1 MVALAAQPILTT
13 IGRVAVPKLA
23 DTLVRTGANK
33 FVKQYGQKA
42 FEAVLGTTAGL
53 KAYKETEEY
62 LTEYL
67 NHIDSGGDEGSFV
80 PKGSMP
86 GTDRMTQM
94 DAAMA
99 VPNVNESVRETGQG
113 LVIGGEAKEIL
124 PPPEPFSTPI
134 DSQTATILSTP
145 IPEKVDT
152 TLSTPI
158 PEKIDTKESFPDLSG
173 ELSKPI
179 IYYNEKV
186 GKKMLT
192 KESTDYRLQH
202 KPRGPDDEYPVRL
215 DDLTQTTT
223 GESAGYPKDFYS
235 EKGKRIYA
243 PGQSFEGDEF
253 GIANNESYS
262 IINSVKG
269 NPDAEVTIYRAV
281 PNEKNI
287 TKINSGDFVTLSK
300 RYADLHGAGGYG
312 TDGTDSGKVLELKVK
327 VKDIYWDQNDV
338 NEFGYFPEKNKDVS
352 DQTDKLVRGI
362 GDNNISK
369 QTKDLV
375 PEKAELGPLSAVE
388 KQTALA
394 LKGDKPDFY
403 SRAVEAIENA
413 KQDKS
418 TKGKWKSIVQSNS
431 TKEEIKYLGLDK
443 YLQGNESI
451 TKQELLDFV
460 DQKNIA
466 DKLNVIEVPLA
477 DQLDFSQYS
486 IGGAGGKRA
495 GASES
500 TREVL
505 GAGNAELPTMK
516 GYKSTVEQ
524 YVFQVGG
531 VDIGM
536 ADTAHFPE
544 KYAKDTIAHARAQTG
559 YFNADAV
566 EKRLDLKEA
575 DGEKLTNNDKVLKNA
590 SRQLEDTFIIDEI
603 QSDMIQD
610 RQKKGTKEDFVII
623 KGKDIT
629 PEFIKKNYPN
639 YNIKNEP
646 LDILVGKSLD
656 ELKERNIQNNYN
668 VLYSVDSTTGVSAPE
683 VRLQDSRYYVFDKG
697 KLVSKLSFD
706 LQSSAQKV
714 VEDEGLNPLPIT
726 ESKKY
731 VELVLNAMIKKAVEK
746 NLDSIGITNGQ
757 IQYDRYT
764 GQPIEDKEGLKKFY
778 DEIVYK
784 QLEKVADK
792 YNVKLETV
800 KLPGKG
806 EIKEFDDIG
815 LNEPTESGDGAAIT
829 RRASRAIR
837 NGFVLRKISGNL
849 LASTLDDLIQG
860 RFEDPERANN
870 PGAVLPNYTS
880 ILTDTG
886 VASGDMVLE
895 NLIEDSADTDGDKNY
910 YIWVAP
916 NTPIDTAIQEGTDR
930 YSSLSGIWDIADIN
944 LQMPISPAIQ
954 TEGADFVQTIRE
966 NEGRDL
972 TDYFDE
978 YEHSVN
984 NSVDVNN
991 YNNYINN
998 FYNKENV
1005 NIGYSHEIIK
1015 MPLPKKL
1022 QKDILSKPIKLSK
1035 LKTQTNKMLT

>member
-158 PEKIDTKESFPDLSG
+158 PEKIDTKESFPDQSG
-173 ELSKPI
+173 ELNEPI
-179 IYYNEKV
+179 IY
-186 GKKMLT
+186 
-192 KESTDYRLQH
+192 
-202 KPRGPDDEYPVRL
+202 
-215 DDLTQTTT
+215 
-223 GESAGYPKDFYS
+223 
-235 EKGKRIYA
+235 
-243 PGQSFEGDEF
+243 
-253 GIANNESYS
+253 
-262 IINSVKG
+262 
-269 NPDAEVTIYRAV
+269 
-281 PNEKNI
+281 
-287 TKINSGDFVTLSK
+287 
-300 RYADLHGAGGYG
+300 
-312 TDGTDSGKVLELKVK
+312 
-327 VKDIYWDQNDV
+327 
-338 NEFGYFPEKNKDVS
+338 NKDDV
-352 DQTDKLVRGI
+352 
-362 GDNNISK
+362 SK

-375 PEKAELGPLSAVE
+375 PEKAELGPLTAVE
-388 KQTALA
+388 KQTAIA
-394 LKGDKPDFY
+394 LKGNKPDFY
-403 SRAVEAIENA
+403 SRAVEAITNA

-466 DKLNVIEVPLA
+466 DKLNVVEIPLQ
-477 DQLDFSQYS
+477 DQFDFSGYS
-486 IGGAGGKRA
+486 IGGAGGKRSA
-495 GASES
+495 LMQES
-500 TREVL
+500 GGYGILRDNKT
-505 GAGNAELPTMK
+505 

-590 SRQLEDTFIIDEI
+590 SKQLENTFIIDEI

-683 VRLQDSRYYVFDKG
+683 VRLQDSRYYVFDKS

-784 QLEKVADK
+784 QLEKIADK

-800 KLPGKG
+800 ELPGKG

-815 LNEPTESGDGAAIT
+815 LNEPTQSGDGAAIT

-870 PGAVLPNYTS
+870 PGAVLPDYTS

-886 VASGDMVLE
+886 TASGDMVLE
-895 NLIEDSADTDGDKNY
+895 NLIDDSADTDGDKNY

-916 NTPIDTAIQEGTDR
+916 NTPIDIAIQAGTDR

-944 LQMPISPAIQ
+944 LQMPISPVVQ

-972 TDYFDE
+972 TDYFE
-978 YEHSVN
+978 MVGEGTG
-984 NSVDVNN
+984 NSSIDVNN

-998 FYNKENV
+998 FYSKENF

-1022 QKDILSKPIKLSK
+1022 QKEILSKPIKLSK

>member
-1 MVALAAQPILTT
+1 MVAQVAAADLILTT
-13 IGRVAVPKLA
+13 IGRVAVRPLA
-23 DTLVRTGANK
+23 GYLAKNGGKK
-33 FVKQYGQKA
+33 FAQQYGPKA
-42 FEAVLGTTAGL
+42 FEAVLGTTVGL

-62 LTEYL
+62 LSEYL
-67 NHIDSGGDEGSFV
+67 NHIDEGGEEGSFV

-86 GTDRMTQM
+86 DTDRMKQM
-94 DAAMA
+94 DSMMA
-99 VPNVNESVRETGQG
+99 VPNVNPNINRSIRGTPAG
-113 LVIGGEAKEIL
+113 LVIGDTGQKEKEREKIAAEEKERMKGAPAPKVATGWKESFPDQSGELIDSSL
-124 PPPEPFSTPI
+124 PPSTPEPIELP
-134 DSQTATILSTP
+134 Q
-145 IPEKVDT
+145 
-152 TLSTPI
+152 
-158 PEKIDTKESFPDLSG
+158 ESFPDLS
-173 ELSKPI
+173 EEANKPQIFFSK
-179 IYYNEKV
+179 K
-186 GKKMLT
+186 
-192 KESTDYRLQH
+192 
-202 KPRGPDDEYPVRL
+202 DDV
-215 DDLTQTTT
+215 
-223 GESAGYPKDFYS
+223 
-235 EKGKRIYA
+235 
-243 PGQSFEGDEF
+243 
-253 GIANNESYS
+253 
-262 IINSVKG
+262 
-269 NPDAEVTIYRAV
+269 
-281 PNEKNI
+281 
-287 TKINSGDFVTLSK
+287 
-300 RYADLHGAGGYG
+300 
-312 TDGTDSGKVLELKVK
+312 
-327 VKDIYWDQNDV
+327 
-338 NEFGYFPEKNKDVS
+338 
-352 DQTDKLVRGI
+352 
-362 GDNNISK
+362 SK

>member
-67 NHIDSGGDEGSFV
+67 NHIDSGGDEASFV

-99 VPNVNESVRETGQG
+99 VPNVNPNINKNDSNEEDTVDSNQLTTNQNKDYEPP
-113 LVIGGEAKEIL
+113 LNEPPKEE
-124 PPPEPFSTPI
+124 PPEGPNF
-134 DSQTATILSTP
+134 
-145 IPEKVDT
+145 
-152 TLSTPI
+152 
-158 PEKIDTKESFPDLSG
+158 
-173 ELSKPI
+173 
-179 IYYNEKV
+179 
-186 GKKMLT
+186 GK
-192 KESTDYRLQH
+192 
-202 KPRGPDDEYPVRL
+202 
-215 DDLTQTTT
+215 DLTTEAATQATKKLL
-223 GESAGYPKDFYS
+223 EDK
-235 EKGKRIYA
+235 K
-243 PGQSFEGDEF
+243 
-253 GIANNESYS
+253 
-262 IINSVKG
+262 
-269 NPDAEVTIYRAV
+269 PDV
-281 PNEKNI
+281 
-287 TKINSGDFVTLSK
+287 
-300 RYADLHGAGGYG
+300 
-312 TDGTDSGKVLELKVK
+312 
-327 VKDIYWDQNDV
+327 
-338 NEFGYFPEKNKDVS
+338 
-352 DQTDKLVRGI
+352 
-362 GDNNISK
+362 SK

-375 PEKAELGPLSAVE
+375 PEKAELGPLTAVE

-394 LKGDKPDFY
+394 LKGNKPDFY
-403 SRAVEAIENA
+403 SRAVEAITNA

-466 DKLNVIEVPLA
+466 DKLSVVEVPLE
-477 DQLDFSQYS
+477 DQFDFSGYS
-486 IGGAGGKRA
+486 IGGAGGKRSA
-495 GASES
+495 LMQES
-500 TREVL
+500 GGYGILRDNKT
-505 GAGNAELPTMK
+505 

-590 SRQLEDTFIIDEI
+590 SRQLENTFIIDEI
-603 QSDMIQD
+603 QSDMIQQ
-610 RQKKGTKEDFVII
+610 RQEKGTKEDFVII

-656 ELKERNIQNNYN
+656 KLKERNIQNNYN

-683 VRLQDSRYYVFDKG
+683 VRLQDSRYYVFDKS

-714 VEDEGLNPLPIT
+714 VEDKGLNPLPIT

-800 KLPGKG
+800 KLPGKAG
-806 EIKEFDDIG
+806 PKEFDDVG
-815 LNEPTESGDGAAIT
+815 LSEPTESGDGAAIT

-860 RFEDPERANN
+860 RFEDPERTNN
-870 PGAVLPNYTS
+870 PGAVLPDYTS

-886 VASGDMVLE
+886 AASGNMVLE
-895 NLIEDSADTDGDKNY
+895 NLIEDSADTDGDKDY

-916 NTPIDTAIQEGTDR
+916 NTPIDNAIQAGTDR

-972 TDYFDE
+972 TDYFE
-978 YEHSVN
+978 MVGEGTGN

>member
-62 LTEYL
+62 LSEYL
-67 NHIDSGGDEGSFV
+67 NHIDEGGEEGSFV

-158 PEKIDTKESFPDLSG
+158 PEKIDTKESFPDQSG
-173 ELSKPI
+173 ELNKPI
-179 IYYNEKV
+179 IY
-186 GKKMLT
+186 
-192 KESTDYRLQH
+192 
-202 KPRGPDDEYPVRL
+202 
-215 DDLTQTTT
+215 
-223 GESAGYPKDFYS
+223 
-235 EKGKRIYA
+235 
-243 PGQSFEGDEF
+243 
-253 GIANNESYS
+253 
-262 IINSVKG
+262 
-269 NPDAEVTIYRAV
+269 
-281 PNEKNI
+281 
-287 TKINSGDFVTLSK
+287 
-300 RYADLHGAGGYG
+300 
-312 TDGTDSGKVLELKVK
+312 
-327 VKDIYWDQNDV
+327 
-338 NEFGYFPEKNKDVS
+338 NKDDV
-352 DQTDKLVRGI
+352 
-362 GDNNISK
+362 SK

>member
-1 MVALAAQPILTT
+1 MVAQVAAADLILTT
-13 IGRVAVPKLA
+13 IGRVAVRPLA
-23 DTLVRTGANK
+23 GYLAKNGGKK
-33 FVKQYGQKA
+33 FAQQYGPKA
-42 FEAVLGTTAGL
+42 FEAILGTTVGL

-62 LTEYL
+62 LSEYL
-67 NHIDSGGDEGSFV
+67 NHIDEGGEEGSFV

-86 GTDRMTQM
+86 DTDRMKQM
-94 DAAMA
+94 DSMMA
-99 VPNVNESVRETGQG
+99 VPNVNPNINRSIRGTPAG
-113 LVIGGEAKEIL
+113 LVIGGEPKEVM
-124 PPPEPFSTPI
+124 PPPEPFSTPV
-134 DSQTATILSTP
+134 DSQTGTILSTP

-158 PEKIDTKESFPDLSG
+158 PEKVDT
-173 ELSKPI
+173 
-179 IYYNEKV
+179 
-186 GKKMLT
+186 
-192 KESTDYRLQH
+192 
-202 KPRGPDDEYPVRL
+202 
-215 DDLTQTTT
+215 
-223 GESAGYPKDFYS
+223 
-235 EKGKRIYA
+235 
-243 PGQSFEGDEF
+243 
-253 GIANNESYS
+253 
-262 IINSVKG
+262 
-269 NPDAEVTIYRAV
+269 
-281 PNEKNI
+281 
-287 TKINSGDFVTLSK
+287 TLSTPIEDPEGPQI
-300 RYADLHGAGGYG
+300 Y
-312 TDGTDSGKVLELKVK
+312 SN
-327 VKDIYWDQNDV
+327 KDIS
-338 NEFGYFPEKNKDVS
+338 E
-352 DQTDKLVRGI
+352 
-362 GDNNISK
+362 

-375 PEKAELGPLSAVE
+375 PEKAELGPLTAVE

-394 LKGDKPDFY
+394 LMGDKPEFY
-403 SRAVEAIENA
+403 SRAVEAITNA

-431 TKEEIKYLGLDK
+431 TKEEMKYLGLDK

-451 TKQELLDFV
+451 SKQELLDFV

-466 DKLNVIEVPLA
+466 DKLSVVEVPLE
-477 DQLDFSQYS
+477 DQFDFSGYS
-486 IGGAGGKRA
+486 IGGAGGKRSA
-495 GASES
+495 LMQES
-500 TREVL
+500 GGYGILRDNKT
-505 GAGNAELPTMK
+505 

-590 SRQLEDTFIIDEI
+590 SRQLENTFIIDEI
-603 QSDMIQD
+603 QSDMIQE
-610 RQKKGTKEDFVII
+610 RQEKGTKEDFVII

-683 VRLQDSRYYVFDKG
+683 VRLQDSRYYVFDKS

-714 VEDEGLNPLPIT
+714 VEDVGLNPLPIT

-764 GQPIEDKEGLKKFY
+764 GQPIKDKEGLKKFY

-800 KLPGKG
+800 KLPGKAG
-806 EIKEFDDIG
+806 PKEFDDVG
-815 LNEPTESGDGAAIT
+815 LSEPTESGDGAAIT

-860 RFEDPERANN
+860 RFEDPERANH
-870 PGAVLPNYTS
+870 PGAVLPDYTS

-886 VASGDMVLE
+886 AASGNMVLE
-895 NLIEDSADTDGDKNY
+895 NLIEDSADTDGDKDY

-916 NTPIDTAIQEGTDR
+916 NTPIDNAIQAGTDR
-930 YSSLSGIWDIADIN
+930 YSSLSGIWDIRDIN

-954 TEGADFVQTIRE
+954 TEGADFVQIIRE
-966 NEGRDL
+966 DEGRDL
-972 TDYFDE
+972 TDYFE
-978 YEHSVN
+978 MVGEGTG
-984 NSVDVNN
+984 NSSIDVNN

-998 FYNKENV
+998 FYNKENFD
-1005 NIGYSHEIIK
+1005 IGYSHEIIK

-1035 LKTQTNKMLT
+1035 LKTQTDRLTA

>member
-67 NHIDSGGDEGSFV
+67 NHIDSGGDEASFV

-99 VPNVNESVRETGQG
+99 VPNVNPNINKNDSNEEDTVDSNQLTTNQNKDYEPP
-113 LVIGGEAKEIL
+113 LNEPPKEE
-124 PPPEPFSTPI
+124 PPEGPNF
-134 DSQTATILSTP
+134 
-145 IPEKVDT
+145 
-152 TLSTPI
+152 
-158 PEKIDTKESFPDLSG
+158 
-173 ELSKPI
+173 
-179 IYYNEKV
+179 
-186 GKKMLT
+186 GK
-192 KESTDYRLQH
+192 
-202 KPRGPDDEYPVRL
+202 
-215 DDLTQTTT
+215 DLTTEAATQATKKLL
-223 GESAGYPKDFYS
+223 EDK
-235 EKGKRIYA
+235 K
-243 PGQSFEGDEF
+243 
-253 GIANNESYS
+253 
-262 IINSVKG
+262 
-269 NPDAEVTIYRAV
+269 PDV
-281 PNEKNI
+281 
-287 TKINSGDFVTLSK
+287 
-300 RYADLHGAGGYG
+300 
-312 TDGTDSGKVLELKVK
+312 
-327 VKDIYWDQNDV
+327 
-338 NEFGYFPEKNKDVS
+338 
-352 DQTDKLVRGI
+352 
-362 GDNNISK
+362 SK

-375 PEKAELGPLSAVE
+375 PEKAELGPLTAVE

-394 LKGDKPDFY
+394 LKGNKPDFY
-403 SRAVEAIENA
+403 SRAVEAITNA

-466 DKLNVIEVPLA
+466 DKLSVVEVPLE
-477 DQLDFSQYS
+477 DQFDFSGYS
-486 IGGAGGKRA
+486 IGGAGGKRSA
-495 GASES
+495 LMQES
-500 TREVL
+500 GGYGILRDNKT
-505 GAGNAELPTMK
+505 

-590 SRQLEDTFIIDEI
+590 SRQLENTFIIDEI
-603 QSDMIQD
+603 QSDMIQQ
-610 RQKKGTKEDFVII
+610 RQEKGTKEDFVII

-656 ELKERNIQNNYN
+656 KLKERNIQNNYN

-683 VRLQDSRYYVFDKG
+683 VRLQDSRYYVFDKS

-714 VEDEGLNPLPIT
+714 VEDKGLNPLPIT

-815 LNEPTESGDGAAIT
+815 LNEPTQSGDGAAIT

-870 PGAVLPNYTS
+870 PGAVLPDYTS

-916 NTPIDTAIQEGTDR
+916 NTPIDTAIQAGTDR

-972 TDYFDE
+972 TDYFE
-978 YEHSVN
+978 MVGEGTGN

>member
-23 DTLVRTGANK
+23 DTLVKTGANK

-42 FEAVLGTTAGL
+42 FEAVLGTAAGL

-99 VPNVNESVRETGQG
+99 VPNVNKSVRETGQG

-152 TLSTPI
+152 TLSTTI
-158 PEKIDTKESFPDLSG
+158 PEKVDTTLSTPDQSG
-173 ELSKPI
+173 ELNKPI
-179 IYYNEKV
+179 IY
-186 GKKMLT
+186 
-192 KESTDYRLQH
+192 
-202 KPRGPDDEYPVRL
+202 
-215 DDLTQTTT
+215 
-223 GESAGYPKDFYS
+223 
-235 EKGKRIYA
+235 
-243 PGQSFEGDEF
+243 
-253 GIANNESYS
+253 
-262 IINSVKG
+262 
-269 NPDAEVTIYRAV
+269 
-281 PNEKNI
+281 
-287 TKINSGDFVTLSK
+287 
-300 RYADLHGAGGYG
+300 
-312 TDGTDSGKVLELKVK
+312 
-327 VKDIYWDQNDV
+327 
-338 NEFGYFPEKNKDVS
+338 NKDDV
-352 DQTDKLVRGI
+352 
-362 GDNNISK
+362 SK

-375 PEKAELGPLSAVE
+375 PEKAELGPLTEVE

-394 LKGDKPDFY
+394 LKGNKPDFY
-403 SRAVEAIENA
+403 SRAVEAITNA

-466 DKLNVIEVPLA
+466 DKLNVVKIPLQ
-477 DQLDFSQYS
+477 DQFDFSGYS
-486 IGGAGGKRA
+486 IGGAGGKRSA
-495 GASES
+495 LMQES
-500 TREVL
+500 GGYGILRDNKT
-505 GAGNAELPTMK
+505 

-524 YVFQVGG
+524 YVFQVDG

-544 KYAKDTIAHARAQTG
+544 KYAKNTIAHARAQTG

-603 QSDMIQD
+603 QSDMIQKI
-610 RQKKGTKEDFVII
+610 QKKGIFEDHTVVSNKNIIEYLDKNNIEYTIYNQDLPIEREFKSEDSPLLLKGSNVIELKNTTGYSDSRKIPINVDNRFEIFTKDGRHGESVLNMDNLEDA
-623 KGKDIT
+623 
-629 PEFIKKNYPN
+629 KNY
-639 YNIKNEP
+639 
-646 LDILVGKSLD
+646 
-656 ELKERNIQNNYN
+656 LKESGTY
-668 VLYSVDSTTGVSAPE
+668 GAP
-683 VRLQDSRYYVFDKG
+683 
-697 KLVSKLSFD
+697 
-706 LQSSAQKV
+706 
-714 VEDEGLNPLPIT
+714 NLPIT

-764 GQPIEDKEGLKKFY
+764 GQPIKDKEGLKKFY
-778 DEIVYK
+778 DEIVYT
-784 QLEKVADK
+784 QLEKIADK

-815 LNEPTESGDGAAIT
+815 LNEPTQSGDGAAIT

-870 PGAVLPNYTS
+870 PGAVLPDYTS

-886 VASGDMVLE
+886 AASGDMVLE
-895 NLIEDSADTDGDKNY
+895 NLIDDSADTDGDKYY

-916 NTPIDTAIQEGTDR
+916 NTPIDTAIQAGTDR

-972 TDYFDE
+972 TDYFE
-978 YEHSVN
+978 MVGEGTGN

-1022 QKDILSKPIKLSK
+1022 QKEILSKPIKLSK

>member
-94 DAAMA
+94 DDAMA

-158 PEKIDTKESFPDLSG
+158 PEKIDTKESFPDQSG
-173 ELSKPI
+173 ELNKPI
-179 IYYNEKV
+179 IY
-186 GKKMLT
+186 
-192 KESTDYRLQH
+192 
-202 KPRGPDDEYPVRL
+202 
-215 DDLTQTTT
+215 
-223 GESAGYPKDFYS
+223 
-235 EKGKRIYA
+235 
-243 PGQSFEGDEF
+243 
-253 GIANNESYS
+253 
-262 IINSVKG
+262 
-269 NPDAEVTIYRAV
+269 
-281 PNEKNI
+281 
-287 TKINSGDFVTLSK
+287 
-300 RYADLHGAGGYG
+300 
-312 TDGTDSGKVLELKVK
+312 
-327 VKDIYWDQNDV
+327 
-338 NEFGYFPEKNKDVS
+338 NKDDV
-352 DQTDKLVRGI
+352 
-362 GDNNISK
+362 SK

-930 YSSLSGIWDIADIN
+930 YSSLSGIWDIEDIN

>member
-158 PEKIDTKESFPDLSG
+158 PEKLDTKESFPDQSG
-173 ELSKPI
+173 ELNKPI

-312 TDGTDSGKVLELKVK
+312 RDGIDSGKVLELKVK

-352 DQTDKLVRGI
+352 DQTDNL
-362 GDNNISK
+362 
-369 QTKDLV
+369 
-375 PEKAELGPLSAVE
+375 
-388 KQTALA
+388 
-394 LKGDKPDFY
+394 
-403 SRAVEAIENA
+403 
-413 KQDKS
+413 
-418 TKGKWKSIVQSNS
+418 
-431 TKEEIKYLGLDK
+431 
-443 YLQGNESI
+443 
-451 TKQELLDFV
+451 
-460 DQKNIA
+460 
-466 DKLNVIEVPLA
+466 
-477 DQLDFSQYS
+477 
-486 IGGAGGKRA
+486 
-495 GASES
+495 
-500 TREVL
+500 
-505 GAGNAELPTMK
+505 
-516 GYKSTVEQ
+516 
-524 YVFQVGG
+524 
-531 VDIGM
+531 
-536 ADTAHFPE
+536 
-544 KYAKDTIAHARAQTG
+544 
-559 YFNADAV
+559 
-566 EKRLDLKEA
+566 
-575 DGEKLTNNDKVLKNA
+575 LKN
-590 SRQLEDTFIIDEI
+590 
-603 QSDMIQD
+603 
-610 RQKKGTKEDFVII
+610 K
-623 KGKDIT
+623 
-629 PEFIKKNYPN
+629 
-639 YNIKNEP
+639 
-646 LDILVGKSLD
+646 
-656 ELKERNIQNNYN
+656 
-668 VLYSVDSTTGVSAPE
+668 
-683 VRLQDSRYYVFDKG
+683 
-697 KLVSKLSFD
+697 
-706 LQSSAQKV
+706 
-714 VEDEGLNPLPIT
+714 
-726 ESKKY
+726 
-731 VELVLNAMIKKAVEK
+731 
-746 NLDSIGITNGQ
+746 
-757 IQYDRYT
+757 
-764 GQPIEDKEGLKKFY
+764 
-778 DEIVYK
+778 
-784 QLEKVADK
+784 
-792 YNVKLETV
+792 
-800 KLPGKG
+800 
-806 EIKEFDDIG
+806 
-815 LNEPTESGDGAAIT
+815 
-829 RRASRAIR
+829 
-837 NGFVLRKISGNL
+837 
-849 LASTLDDLIQG
+849 
-860 RFEDPERANN
+860 
-870 PGAVLPNYTS
+870 
-880 ILTDTG
+880 
-886 VASGDMVLE
+886 
-895 NLIEDSADTDGDKNY
+895 
-910 YIWVAP
+910 
-916 NTPIDTAIQEGTDR
+916 
-930 YSSLSGIWDIADIN
+930 
-944 LQMPISPAIQ
+944 
-954 TEGADFVQTIRE
+954 
-966 NEGRDL
+966 
-972 TDYFDE
+972 
-978 YEHSVN
+978 
-984 NSVDVNN
+984 
-991 YNNYINN
+991 
-998 FYNKENV
+998 
-1005 NIGYSHEIIK
+1005 
-1015 MPLPKKL
+1015 
-1022 QKDILSKPIKLSK
+1022 
-1035 LKTQTNKMLT
+1035 

>member
-99 VPNVNESVRETGQG
+99 VPNINLNINKNDSNEEDTVDSNQLTTNQNKDSEPPLNEPPKGPNLGKELAT
-113 LVIGGEAKEIL
+113 EAV
-124 PPPEPFSTPI
+124 T
-134 DSQTATILSTP
+134 QAT
-145 IPEKVDT
+145 K
-152 TLSTPI
+152 
-158 PEKIDTKESFPDLSG
+158 
-173 ELSKPI
+173 
-179 IYYNEKV
+179 
-186 GKKMLT
+186 
-192 KESTDYRLQH
+192 
-202 KPRGPDDEYPVRL
+202 
-215 DDLTQTTT
+215 
-223 GESAGYPKDFYS
+223 
-235 EKGKRIYA
+235 
-243 PGQSFEGDEF
+243 
-253 GIANNESYS
+253 
-262 IINSVKG
+262 
-269 NPDAEVTIYRAV
+269 
-281 PNEKNI
+281 
-287 TKINSGDFVTLSK
+287 
-300 RYADLHGAGGYG
+300 
-312 TDGTDSGKVLELKVK
+312 KVLEDKKL
-327 VKDIYWDQNDV
+327 DV
-338 NEFGYFPEKNKDVS
+338 
-352 DQTDKLVRGI
+352 
-362 GDNNISK
+362 SK

-375 PEKAELGPLSAVE
+375 PEKAELGPLTAVE
-388 KQTALA
+388 KQTAIA
-394 LKGDKPDFY
+394 LKGNKPDFY
-403 SRAVEAIENA
+403 SRAVEAITNA

-466 DKLNVIEVPLA
+466 DKLNVIEIPLE
-477 DQLDFSQYS
+477 DQFDFSQYS

-495 GASES
+495 RASES

-505 GAGNAELPTMK
+505 GAGNVELPTME

-590 SRQLEDTFIIDEI
+590 SRQLENTFIIDEI
-603 QSDMIQD
+603 QSDMIQKI
-610 RQKKGTKEDFVII
+610 QKKGIFEDHTVVNNKNIIEYLDKNNIEYTIYNQDLPIEREFKSEDSPLLLKGSNVIELKNTTGYSDSRKMPINVDNRFEIFTKDGRHGESVLNMNNLEDA
-623 KGKDIT
+623 
-629 PEFIKKNYPN
+629 KNYFKESGTYGAPN
-639 YNIKNEP
+639 
-646 LDILVGKSLD
+646 
-656 ELKERNIQNNYN
+656 
-668 VLYSVDSTTGVSAPE
+668 
-683 VRLQDSRYYVFDKG
+683 
-697 KLVSKLSFD
+697 
-706 LQSSAQKV
+706 
-714 VEDEGLNPLPIT
+714 LPIT

-764 GQPIEDKEGLKKFY
+764 GQPIKDKEGLKKFY

-800 KLPGKG
+800 ELPGKG

-815 LNEPTESGDGAAIT
+815 LNEPTQSGDGAAIT

-870 PGAVLPNYTS
+870 PGAVLPDYTS

-886 VASGDMVLE
+886 TASGDMVLE
-895 NLIEDSADTDGDKNY
+895 NLIDDSADTDGDKNY

-916 NTPIDTAIQEGTDR
+916 NTPIDIAIQAGTDR

-972 TDYFDE
+972 TDYFE
-978 YEHSVN
+978 MVGEGTGN
-984 NSVDVNN
+984 NSVDINN

-998 FYNKENV
+998 FYNKENF

-1022 QKDILSKPIKLSK
+1022 QKEILSKPIKLSK

>member
-158 PEKIDTKESFPDLSG
+158 PEKIDTKESFPDQSG
-173 ELSKPI
+173 ELNEPI
-179 IYYNEKV
+179 IY
-186 GKKMLT
+186 
-192 KESTDYRLQH
+192 
-202 KPRGPDDEYPVRL
+202 
-215 DDLTQTTT
+215 
-223 GESAGYPKDFYS
+223 
-235 EKGKRIYA
+235 
-243 PGQSFEGDEF
+243 
-253 GIANNESYS
+253 
-262 IINSVKG
+262 
-269 NPDAEVTIYRAV
+269 
-281 PNEKNI
+281 
-287 TKINSGDFVTLSK
+287 
-300 RYADLHGAGGYG
+300 
-312 TDGTDSGKVLELKVK
+312 
-327 VKDIYWDQNDV
+327 
-338 NEFGYFPEKNKDVS
+338 NKDDV
-352 DQTDKLVRGI
+352 
-362 GDNNISK
+362 SK

-375 PEKAELGPLSAVE
+375 PEKAELGPLTAVE
-388 KQTALA
+388 KQTAIA
-394 LKGDKPDFY
+394 LKGNKPDFY
-403 SRAVEAIENA
+403 SRAVEAITNA

-466 DKLNVIEVPLA
+466 DKLNVVEIPLQ
-477 DQLDFSQYS
+477 DQFDFSGYS
-486 IGGAGGKRA
+486 IGGAGGKRSA
-495 GASES
+495 LMQES
-500 TREVL
+500 GGYGILRDNKT
-505 GAGNAELPTMK
+505 

-590 SRQLEDTFIIDEI
+590 SKQLENTFIIDEI

-683 VRLQDSRYYVFDKG
+683 VRLQDSRYYVFDKS

-784 QLEKVADK
+784 QLEKIADK

-800 KLPGKG
+800 ELPGKG

-815 LNEPTESGDGAAIT
+815 LNEPTQSGDGAAIT

-870 PGAVLPNYTS
+870 PGAVLPDYTS

-886 VASGDMVLE
+886 TASGDMVLE
-895 NLIEDSADTDGDKNY
+895 NLIDDSADTDGDKNY

-916 NTPIDTAIQEGTDR
+916 NTPIDTAIQAGTDQ
-930 YSSLSGIWDIADIN
+930 YLSLSGIWDIADIN
-944 LQMPISPAIQ
+944 LQMPISPVVQ

-972 TDYFDE
+972 TDYFE
-978 YEHSVN
+978 MVGEGTG
-984 NSVDVNN
+984 NSSIDVNN

-998 FYNKENV
+998 FYSKENF

-1022 QKDILSKPIKLSK
+1022 QKEILSKPIKLSK

>member
-1 MVALAAQPILTT
+1 MVAQVAAADFILTT
-13 IGRVAVPKLA
+13 IGRVAVRPLA
-23 DTLVRTGANK
+23 GYLAKNGGKK
-33 FVKQYGQKA
+33 FAQQYGPKA
-42 FEAVLGTTAGL
+42 FEAVLGTTVGL

-62 LTEYL
+62 LSEYL
-67 NHIDSGGDEGSFV
+67 NHIDEGGEEGSFV
-80 PKGSMP
+80 PKGSIP
-86 GTDRMTQM
+86 DTDRMKQM
-94 DAAMA
+94 DSMMA
-99 VPNVNESVRETGQG
+99 VPNVNPNINRSIRGTPAG
-113 LVIGGEAKEIL
+113 LVIGGEPKEVM
-124 PPPEPFSTPI
+124 PPLEPFSTPV
-134 DSQTATILSTP
+134 DSQTGTILSTP

-158 PEKIDTKESFPDLSG
+158 PEKVDT
-173 ELSKPI
+173 
-179 IYYNEKV
+179 
-186 GKKMLT
+186 
-192 KESTDYRLQH
+192 
-202 KPRGPDDEYPVRL
+202 
-215 DDLTQTTT
+215 
-223 GESAGYPKDFYS
+223 
-235 EKGKRIYA
+235 
-243 PGQSFEGDEF
+243 
-253 GIANNESYS
+253 
-262 IINSVKG
+262 
-269 NPDAEVTIYRAV
+269 
-281 PNEKNI
+281 
-287 TKINSGDFVTLSK
+287 TLSTPIEDPEGPQI
-300 RYADLHGAGGYG
+300 Y
-312 TDGTDSGKVLELKVK
+312 SN
-327 VKDIYWDQNDV
+327 KDIS
-338 NEFGYFPEKNKDVS
+338 E
-352 DQTDKLVRGI
+352 
-362 GDNNISK
+362 

-375 PEKAELGPLSAVE
+375 PEKAELGPLTAVE

-394 LKGDKPDFY
+394 LMGDKPEFY
-403 SRAVEAIENA
+403 SRAVEAITNA

-466 DKLNVIEVPLA
+466 DKLSVVEVPLE

-495 GASES
+495 RASES

-505 GAGNAELPTMK
+505 RAGNVELPTME
-516 GYKSTVEQ
+516 GYRSTVEQ
-524 YVFQVGG
+524 YVFK
-531 VDIGM
+531 VDGPKKWS
-536 ADTAHFPE
+536 ADFAHFIE
-544 KYAKDTIAHARAQTG
+544 KYANNAIAHARAQTG

-590 SRQLEDTFIIDEI
+590 SRQLADTFIIDEI
-603 QSDMIQD
+603 QSDAIQD
-610 RQKKGTKEDFVII
+610 IQKYGAKDDFVII

-629 PEFIKKNYPN
+629 QDFLQKNYPS
-639 YNIKNEP
+639 YAVKSTP
-646 LDILVGKSLD
+646 LDILEGKSNE
-656 ELKERNIQNNYN
+656 ELKNESLITLRDNTN
-668 VLYSVDSTTGVSAPE
+668 VLYSVDSTTGISAPE
-683 VRLQDSRYYVFDKG
+683 VRLMDNNFYVFNKNSLVTKG
-697 KLVSKLSFD
+697 SYKTKEQAEKQKD
-706 LQSSAQKV
+706 LRGYEA
-714 VEDEGLNPLPIT
+714 LPIT

-764 GQPIEDKEGLKKFY
+764 GQPIKDKEGLKKFY

-800 KLPGKG
+800 KLPGKAG
-806 EIKEFDDIG
+806 PKEFDDVG
-815 LNEPTESGDGAAIT
+815 LSEPTESGDGAAIT

-860 RFEDPERANN
+860 RFEDPERANH
-870 PGAVLPNYTS
+870 PGAVLPDYTS

-886 VASGDMVLE
+886 AASGNMVLE
-895 NLIEDSADTDGDKNY
+895 NLIEDSADTDGDKDY

-916 NTPIDTAIQEGTDR
+916 NTPIDNAIQAGTDR
-930 YSSLSGIWDIADIN
+930 YSSLSGIWNIADIN

-966 NEGRDL
+966 IEGRDL
-972 TDYFDE
+972 TDYLDE
-978 YEHSVN
+978 YEHSPN
-984 NSVDVNN
+984 NLVDINN

-1035 LKTQTNKMLT
+1035 LKAQTDRLTA

>member
-67 NHIDSGGDEGSFV
+67 NHIDSGGDEASFV

-99 VPNVNESVRETGQG
+99 VPNVNPNINKNDSNEEDTVDSNQLTTNQNKDYEPP
-113 LVIGGEAKEIL
+113 LNEPPKEE
-124 PPPEPFSTPI
+124 PPEGPNF
-134 DSQTATILSTP
+134 
-145 IPEKVDT
+145 
-152 TLSTPI
+152 
-158 PEKIDTKESFPDLSG
+158 
-173 ELSKPI
+173 
-179 IYYNEKV
+179 
-186 GKKMLT
+186 GK
-192 KESTDYRLQH
+192 
-202 KPRGPDDEYPVRL
+202 
-215 DDLTQTTT
+215 DLTTEAATQATKKLL
-223 GESAGYPKDFYS
+223 EDK
-235 EKGKRIYA
+235 K
-243 PGQSFEGDEF
+243 
-253 GIANNESYS
+253 
-262 IINSVKG
+262 
-269 NPDAEVTIYRAV
+269 PDV
-281 PNEKNI
+281 
-287 TKINSGDFVTLSK
+287 
-300 RYADLHGAGGYG
+300 
-312 TDGTDSGKVLELKVK
+312 
-327 VKDIYWDQNDV
+327 
-338 NEFGYFPEKNKDVS
+338 
-352 DQTDKLVRGI
+352 
-362 GDNNISK
+362 SK

-375 PEKAELGPLSAVE
+375 PEKAELGPLTAVE

-394 LKGDKPDFY
+394 LKGNKPDFY
-403 SRAVEAIENA
+403 SRAVEAITNA

-466 DKLNVIEVPLA
+466 DKLSVVEVPLE
-477 DQLDFSQYS
+477 DQLDFSGYS
-486 IGGAGGKRA
+486 IGGAGGKRSA
-495 GASES
+495 LMQES
-500 TREVL
+500 GGYGILRDNKT
-505 GAGNAELPTMK
+505 

-590 SRQLEDTFIIDEI
+590 SRQLENTFIIDEI
-603 QSDMIQD
+603 QSDMIQQ
-610 RQKKGTKEDFVII
+610 RQEKGTKEDFVII

-656 ELKERNIQNNYN
+656 KLKERNIQNNYN

-683 VRLQDSRYYVFDKG
+683 VRLQDSRYYVFDKS

-714 VEDEGLNPLPIT
+714 VEDKGLNPLPIT

-764 GQPIEDKEGLKKFY
+764 GQPIKDKEGLKKFY

-800 KLPGKG
+800 KLPGKAG
-806 EIKEFDDIG
+806 PKEFDDVG
-815 LNEPTESGDGAAIT
+815 LSEPTESGDGAAIT

-870 PGAVLPNYTS
+870 PGAVLPDYTS

-916 NTPIDTAIQEGTDR
+916 NTPIDTAIQAGTDR

-972 TDYFDE
+972 TDYFE
-978 YEHSVN
+978 MVGEGTGN

>member
-145 IPEKVDT
+145 IPEKIDT

-158 PEKIDTKESFPDLSG
+158 PEKLDTKESFPDQSG
-173 ELSKPI
+173 ELNKPI
-179 IYYNEKV
+179 IY
-186 GKKMLT
+186 
-192 KESTDYRLQH
+192 
-202 KPRGPDDEYPVRL
+202 
-215 DDLTQTTT
+215 
-223 GESAGYPKDFYS
+223 
-235 EKGKRIYA
+235 
-243 PGQSFEGDEF
+243 
-253 GIANNESYS
+253 
-262 IINSVKG
+262 
-269 NPDAEVTIYRAV
+269 
-281 PNEKNI
+281 
-287 TKINSGDFVTLSK
+287 
-300 RYADLHGAGGYG
+300 
-312 TDGTDSGKVLELKVK
+312 
-327 VKDIYWDQNDV
+327 
-338 NEFGYFPEKNKDVS
+338 NKDDV
-352 DQTDKLVRGI
+352 
-362 GDNNISK
+362 SK

-388 KQTALA
+388 KQTAIA

-403 SRAVEAIENA
+403 SRAVEAITNA
-413 KQDKS
+413 KQDKF

-466 DKLNVIEVPLA
+466 DKLNVVEIPLQ
-477 DQLDFSQYS
+477 DQFDFSGYS
-486 IGGAGGKRA
+486 IGGAGGKRSA
-495 GASES
+495 LMQES
-500 TREVL
+500 GGYGILRDNKT
-505 GAGNAELPTMK
+505 

-531 VDIGM
+531 VEIGM

-590 SRQLEDTFIIDEI
+590 SKQLENTFIIDEI

-668 VLYSVDSTTGVSAPE
+668 VLYSVDSITGVSAPE
-683 VRLQDSRYYVFDKG
+683 VRLQDSRYYVFDKS

-800 KLPGKG
+800 ELPGKG

-815 LNEPTESGDGAAIT
+815 LNEPTQSGDGAAIT

-849 LASTLDDLIQG
+849 LASTLNDLIQG

-870 PGAVLPNYTS
+870 PGAVLPDYTS

-886 VASGDMVLE
+886 TASGDMVLE
-895 NLIEDSADTDGDKNY
+895 NLIDDNADTDGDKNY

-916 NTPIDTAIQEGTDR
+916 NTPIDTAIQAGTDR

-972 TDYFDE
+972 TDYFE
-978 YEHSVN
+978 MVGEGTGN
-984 NSVDVNN
+984 NSVDINN

-998 FYNKENV
+998 FYNKENF

-1022 QKDILSKPIKLSK
+1022 QKEILSKPIKLSK

>member
-113 LVIGGEAKEIL
+113 LVIGEEAKEIL

-158 PEKIDTKESFPDLSG
+158 PEKIDTKESFPDQSG
-173 ELSKPI
+173 ELNEPI
-179 IYYNEKV
+179 IY
-186 GKKMLT
+186 
-192 KESTDYRLQH
+192 
-202 KPRGPDDEYPVRL
+202 
-215 DDLTQTTT
+215 
-223 GESAGYPKDFYS
+223 
-235 EKGKRIYA
+235 
-243 PGQSFEGDEF
+243 
-253 GIANNESYS
+253 
-262 IINSVKG
+262 
-269 NPDAEVTIYRAV
+269 
-281 PNEKNI
+281 
-287 TKINSGDFVTLSK
+287 
-300 RYADLHGAGGYG
+300 
-312 TDGTDSGKVLELKVK
+312 
-327 VKDIYWDQNDV
+327 
-338 NEFGYFPEKNKDVS
+338 NKDDV
-352 DQTDKLVRGI
+352 
-362 GDNNISK
+362 SK

-375 PEKAELGPLSAVE
+375 PEKAELGPLTAVE
-388 KQTALA
+388 KQTAIA
-394 LKGDKPDFY
+394 LKGNKPDFY
-403 SRAVEAIENA
+403 SRAVEAITNA

-466 DKLNVIEVPLA
+466 DKLNVVEIPLQ
-477 DQLDFSQYS
+477 DQFDFSGYS
-486 IGGAGGKRA
+486 IGGAGGKRSA
-495 GASES
+495 LMQES
-500 TREVL
+500 GGYGILRDNKT
-505 GAGNAELPTMK
+505 

-590 SRQLEDTFIIDEI
+590 SKQLENTFIIDEI

-683 VRLQDSRYYVFDKG
+683 VRLQDSRYYVFDKS

-784 QLEKVADK
+784 QLEKIADK

-800 KLPGKG
+800 ELPGKG

-815 LNEPTESGDGAAIT
+815 LNEPTQSGDGAAIT

-870 PGAVLPNYTS
+870 PGAVLPDYTS

-886 VASGDMVLE
+886 TASGDMVLE
-895 NLIEDSADTDGDKNY
+895 NLIDDSADTDGDKNY

-916 NTPIDTAIQEGTDR
+916 NTPIDTAIQAGTDQ
-930 YSSLSGIWDIADIN
+930 YLSLSGIWDIADIN
-944 LQMPISPAIQ
+944 LQMPISPVVQ

-972 TDYFDE
+972 TDYFE
-978 YEHSVN
+978 MVGEGTG
-984 NSVDVNN
+984 NSSIDVNN

-998 FYNKENV
+998 FYSKENF

-1022 QKDILSKPIKLSK
+1022 QKEILSKPIKLSK

>member
-67 NHIDSGGDEGSFV
+67 NHIDSGGDEASFV

-99 VPNVNESVRETGQG
+99 VPNVNPNINKNDSNEEDTVDSNQLTTNQNKDYEPP
-113 LVIGGEAKEIL
+113 LNEPPKEE
-124 PPPEPFSTPI
+124 PPEGPNF
-134 DSQTATILSTP
+134 
-145 IPEKVDT
+145 
-152 TLSTPI
+152 
-158 PEKIDTKESFPDLSG
+158 
-173 ELSKPI
+173 
-179 IYYNEKV
+179 
-186 GKKMLT
+186 GK
-192 KESTDYRLQH
+192 
-202 KPRGPDDEYPVRL
+202 
-215 DDLTQTTT
+215 DLTTEAATQATKKLL
-223 GESAGYPKDFYS
+223 EDK
-235 EKGKRIYA
+235 K
-243 PGQSFEGDEF
+243 
-253 GIANNESYS
+253 
-262 IINSVKG
+262 
-269 NPDAEVTIYRAV
+269 PDV
-281 PNEKNI
+281 
-287 TKINSGDFVTLSK
+287 
-300 RYADLHGAGGYG
+300 
-312 TDGTDSGKVLELKVK
+312 
-327 VKDIYWDQNDV
+327 
-338 NEFGYFPEKNKDVS
+338 
-352 DQTDKLVRGI
+352 
-362 GDNNISK
+362 SK

-375 PEKAELGPLSAVE
+375 PEKAELGPLTAVE

-394 LKGDKPDFY
+394 LKGNKPDFY
-403 SRAVEAIENA
+403 SRAVEAITNA

-466 DKLNVIEVPLA
+466 DKLSVVEVPLE
-477 DQLDFSQYS
+477 DQFDFSGYS
-486 IGGAGGKRA
+486 IGGAGGKRSA
-495 GASES
+495 LMQES
-500 TREVL
+500 GGYGILRDNKT
-505 GAGNAELPTMK
+505 

-590 SRQLEDTFIIDEI
+590 SRQLENTFIIDEI
-603 QSDMIQD
+603 QSDMIQQ
-610 RQKKGTKEDFVII
+610 RQEKGTKEDFVII

-656 ELKERNIQNNYN
+656 KLKERNIQNNYN

-683 VRLQDSRYYVFDKG
+683 VRLQDSRYYVFDKS

-714 VEDEGLNPLPIT
+714 VEDKGLNPLPIT

-764 GQPIEDKEGLKKFY
+764 GQPIKDKEGLKKFY

-815 LNEPTESGDGAAIT
+815 LNEPTQSGDGAAIT

-860 RFEDPERANN
+860 RFEDPERANH
-870 PGAVLPNYTS
+870 PGAVLPDYTS

-886 VASGDMVLE
+886 AASGNMVLE
-895 NLIEDSADTDGDKNY
+895 NLIEDSADTDGDKDY

-916 NTPIDTAIQEGTDR
+916 NTPIDNAIQAGTDR

-972 TDYFDE
+972 TDYFE
-978 YEHSVN
+978 MVGEGTGN